1 VHDEGPRKSN
11 IFQSLKFLGASYIPY
26 SITMGTSITVS
37 EVHPGDNDDTSIPS
51 KPVPTIRPGF
61 TRSESTLVAQ
71 ELNEKTV
78 KSSFD
83 FSSHNEPVEESNS
96 EAQNESTAP
105 ETGRLSSWKGALI
118 LTVSAGAMF
127 MDNVF
132 ITSTNISLSDVQ
144 GEFNIQS
151 SELQWMI
158 SAYTLSFGGCL
169 LLSGVLSDR

>member
-1 VHDEGPRKSN
+1 
-11 IFQSLKFLGASYIPY
+11 
-26 SITMGTSITVS
+26 MGTSIAVV
-37 EVHPGDNDDTSIPS
+37 EVHPDGNDDNPATS
-51 KPVPTIRPGF
+51 IRPGF

-71 ELNEKTV
+71 ELDEKTL

-83 FSSHNEPVEESNS
+83 TNSYHEPVEKHNS
-96 EAQNESTAP
+96 EAQKESTEP
-105 ETGRLSSWKGALI
+105 KTGKLSSWKGALI
-118 LTVSAGAMF
+118 LLVCAGAMF

-144 GEFNIQS
+144 EEFNIQS